1 MVSYKGLNTTKKSI
15 LIKTMGVIGVVITV
29 AHFTNCMLEKGKCVF
44 AITAPSDFENKLND
58 AIGNNVLPKDKIPYK

>member
-1 MVSYKGLNTTKKSI
+1 MVSYNALNTIIKSI

-58 AIGNNVLPKDKIPYK
+58 AIGNNVLPKDKIPFK